1 MGGAVQVGKLPY
13 LVILSV
19 LAALVLLSCNT
30 KAGGEDAGKDQE
42 DVVSATGTVRFIN
55 LEGGFYGIVGDDGK
69 KYDPM
74 TLDQQFRADG
84 LRIRFEARIRADVAS
99 FHMWGTIVDITK
111 IEKLETTSGKV
122 TVQLYY
128 YNKTKAEEIGD
139 ACSPDA
145 VLPVEREIPA
155 TQTPIQ
161 DTIKLLIK
169 GQPTEREKASGF
181 YTEFPL
187 PGLEL
192 LGANLKDGVLT
203 LQFADPSNRTG
214 GGSCRVRLLWAQIQ
228 KTATQ
233 FPEVKA
239 VRFEPEELF
248 QP

>member
-1 MGGAVQVGKLPY
+1 MQIGKFPY
-13 LVILSV
+13 LIILSV
-19 LAALVLLSCNT
+19 LAVVVLLSCNT
-30 KAGGEDAGKDQE
+30 KAGGEDVGKDQE
-42 DVVSATGTVRFIN
+42 DIVSATGTVRFID
-55 LEGGFYGIVGDDGK
+55 LEGGFYGIICDDGK

-74 TLDQQFRADG
+74 NLDQQFRADG
-84 LRIRFEARIRADVAS
+84 LRIRFEANIRKDVAS
-99 FHMWGTIVDITK
+99 FHMWGTIVEITN

-122 TVQLYY
+122 TVKLYY

-139 ACSPDA
+139 ACNPDA
-145 VLPVEREIPA
+145 VLPLEREIP
-155 TQTPIQ
+155 TTKTPIQ
-161 DTIKLLIK
+161 DTVKLLIK
-169 GQPTEREKASGF
+169 GQLTEQEKTAGF

-187 PGLEL
+187 SGVEL

-228 KTATQ
+228 KTAQQ
-233 FPEVKA
+233 FPDVQT